1 MKSKINFYQKITLL
15 IYLITLFLTT
25 MIFVPF
31 RSYKEGIIFSKLWS
45 NYDKLDLYRLSIEI
59 LFISIVFVIIYK
71 LTSTLNNPDYNSKG
85 FKNIFKRELL
95 ILFSIIIILFGA
107 YLYMYFTNRNIKNQ
121 LNILHNSGNALPE
134 MLNDLRAKEFSDLD
148 INLSYI
154 FFAFYIFRLLFYY
167 IKKFVKY
174 LMS

>member
-1 MKSKINFYQKITLL
+1 MNSKINFYQKITLL
-15 IYLITLFLTT
+15 LYLITLFLIT

-31 RSYKEGIIFSKLWS
+31 RSYDEGIIFSKLWS
-45 NYDKLDLYRLSIEI
+45 SYDKLDLYRLSIEI
-59 LFISIVFVIIYK
+59 LFISIVFVVIYK
-71 LTSTLNNPDYNSKG
+71 LTSTLNNPDYNGKR
-85 FKNIFKRELL
+85 FKKIFKRELL
-95 ILFSIIIILFGA
+95 ILFSIIIILYGA
-107 YLYMYFTNRNIKNQ
+107 YLYMYFTNSNTTNQ
-121 LNILHNSGNALPE
+121 LNILINSGNALPD
-134 MLNDLRAKEFSDLD
+134 MLNDLRAKEFSDLA